1 MTFEQKRQ
9 LLLQQIRCAPVKVND
24 ELRTLEPQTMTPFS
38 SDSQFPKTRE
48 SRDVTGTRKSGRFR
62 VGSGTRTRPEIFIF
76 PGRFRVPGIEPEL
89 IFQLRVES
97 SAY

>member
-1 MTFEQKRQ
+1 M
-9 LLLQQIRCAPVKVND
+9 I
-24 ELRTLEPQTMTPFS
+24 
-38 SDSQFPKTRE
+38 QFPIYQLD

-97 SAY
+97 GAYFSFTYISHTVA